1 MKRIPTAPHLNVVK
15 EISILFI
22 VRTNSHYKKTT
33 CKPGFKRFI
42 NIQSVLVEDTYKL
55 CNLCNL
61 NISFQKIKQILIND
75 QIYIMSLNF
84 T

>member
-1 MKRIPTAPHLNVVK
+1 MKRIPTPPHLNVVK

-22 VRTNSHYKKTT
+22 VRTNSHCKKTT
-33 CKPGFKRFI
+33 CKPGFQRFI

-55 CNLCNL
+55 CNL
-61 NISFQKIKQILIND
+61 NISFQKIKQIILIND